1 MDSIIFKV
9 IFRAQEQ
16 FENKNLTLSFK
27 HLVVEN
33 PLSIRAKSILELK
46 KLSEA
51 NQNII
56 NFQNIEEVLIIGNP
70 VDDFIYNYYLVILF
84 SLKADGKKTGYL
96 IGNIKKFGDVIIG
109 VWPFNIQ
116 LKDTT
121 GKKIL
126 ETYNDIIE
134 NPHNYSNICLISQ

>member
-27 HLVVEN
+27 ILNFEN
-33 PLSIRAKSILELK
+33 PLSIHAKSILELK
-46 KLSEA
+46 KLSET
-51 NQNII
+51 NQHII

-70 VDDFIYNYYLVILF
+70 IVDYIYNYYLVILF
-84 SLKADGKKTGYL
+84 SLKSDGKKTGYL
-96 IGNIKKFGDVIIG
+96 IGNIKKLGDIIIG
-109 VWPFNIQ
+109 VWPFNSE
-116 LKDTT
+116 LKNTT
-121 GKKIL
+121 GQKIL

-134 NPHNYSNICLISQ
+134 NPRNYSNICLISQ